1 LLLDRLKPWA
11 MPLAWLTP
19 GLWAVNAVISRAA
32 PGIIEPFTLSLGR
45 FALAGLILTVWARTE
60 LQQHGTECLR
70 KPWPY
75 VLLSFLGMF
84 LCGAMMY
91 MAGRTTGAVNIG
103 LIYATSPIIIL
114 LASAWWLGEQR
125 LGPRQWLGVALA
137 LLGVLHVVTGGQIW
151 RLAQIQW
158 VEGDFWVLLCAVSF
172 SFYVL
177 LLRKTPTALSEMGRL
192 ALLNVISVFMLLPFA
207 IAEMLAPNTPAFSG
221 AALGLIVAATVFPSL
236 GAYLIYAWAQSVLGA
251 ARVSVTMYLGPLW
264 NAVLAWLLLGEQMGS
279 QHWVGAVLIL
289 PGIYLATRK

>member
-1 LLLDRLKPWA
+1 LLLDRLQRWA
-11 MPLAWLTP
+11 LPLAWLTP

-45 FALAGLILTVWARTE
+45 FALAGLVLAILARDE
-60 LQQHGTECLR
+60 LKQHGAECLR

-75 VLLSFLGMF
+75 VTLSFLGMF

-125 LGPRQWLGVALA
+125 LCGRQWVGVALA
-137 LLGVLHVVTGGQIW
+137 LLGVLHVVTGGQVW

-172 SFYVL
+172 SFYAL
-177 LLRKTPTALSEMGRL
+177 LLRKTPTELSEMGRL
-192 ALLNVISVFMLLPFA
+192 AILNFIGVFMLLPFA
-207 IAEMLAPNTPAFSG
+207 ITEWLDPHTPAWTAF
-221 AALGLIVAATVFPSL
+221 AWGLIVAAAVFPSL
-236 GAYLIYAWAQSVLGA
+236 GAYLIYGWAQRVLGA
-251 ARVSVTMYLGPLW
+251 GRVSVTMYLGPLW
-264 NAVLAWLLLGEQMGS
+264 NAVLAWLLLGEQLGP
-279 QHWVGAVLIL
+279 QHWVGALLIL